1 MADRHLLQSL
11 FPDRPYF
18 GGATAGIQGERVR
31 HFFMSAAVS
40 FAAQSSPALSIL
52 ETGSWTG
59 SSTLT

>member
-1 MADRHLLQSL
+1 MADRQLLQHL

-40 FAAQSSPALSIL
+40 FAAQS
-52 ETGSWTG
+52 
-59 SSTLT
+59 